1 VAVEADITK
10 AVTGATFAVEAT
22 AAVAGVW
29 RFADNAI
36 VVVFAGKQLRYS
48 LIKASEAICTNT
60 S

>member
-1 VAVEADITK
+1 MDVEADITK
-10 AVTGATFAVEAT
+10 AVTGATLAVGAT
-22 AAVAGVW
+22 AGVAGAW
-29 RFADNAI
+29 RFADKAI